1 MIVNRQKKESY
12 TQFLMP
18 LPQAL
23 LNFLDRLLTSQEGS
37 LLEDDFDKL
46 MNLVSVYASRRAIAA
61 AEVLQQ
67 EFRSWRTGQQTNR
80 YRMIAAYGLLVTAI
94 KYEVTGIFTKPDQW
108 FRVKVSDYEL
118 TNPIFIVETNKLA
131 EELKFPGK
139 YKI

>member
-46 MNLVSVYASRRAIAA
+46 MNLVSGYASRRAIAV

-94 KYEVTGIFTKPDQW
+94 PDQW